1 MEAVALLGLMGVG
14 YLLND
19 DKAKTHAVYSEVQPP
34 LQEGSLKEDVL
45 VSIVGSVTVTV
56 ISFAQVLSSSTSIV
70 YVPCVRPRNIPE
82 GCQVVPPSIEY
93 W

>member
-34 LQEGSLKEDVL
+34 LQEGSGNTVYDLANYKDSKVYEQGLVQKSHDEALKGD
-45 VSIVGSVTVTV
+45 SKI
-56 ISFAQVLSSSTSIV
+56 
-70 YVPCVRPRNIPE
+70 N
-82 GCQVVPPSIEY
+82 PPKFLFCAIITHY
-93 W
+93 